1 MNARI
6 ALGAGA
12 LAVAALIVVL
22 VVKTRAGS
30 PEETPSAAAPAART
44 GEAAAE
50 SGSVAAPQRLSADGP
65 ADASPL
71 PTPAEVAEAKARVEA
86 EHVRSPSHAP
96 YILDNNLD
104 AQPLRVAR
112 KAMQKGDYETALKA
126 AEDAL
131 AVEESNNARVMAVM
145 AACSMGS
152 ASKAQAHADKLDDM
166 RKSRVAVRCQKFG
179 IEIKGAKPVDPDQ

>member
-12 LAVAALIVVL
+12 LAVTALVVVL
-22 VVKTRAGS
+22 VVKIRES
-30 PEETPSAAAPAART
+30 PDDDARAAAPVAAK
-44 GEAAAE
+44 GEAVEAT
-50 SGSVAAPQRLSADGP
+50 GAAPAPRRLATDGP

-71 PTPAEVAEAKARVEA
+71 PTPAEVADSKERVES

-96 YILDNNLD
+96 YILDNNLQ
-104 AQPLRVAR
+104 AQPLKEAR
-112 KAMQKGDYETALKA
+112 RAMQKGDYETALAA

-131 AVEESNNARVMAVM
+131 AVEPDSNNARVMAVM
-145 AACSMGS
+145 AACSLGS

-179 IEIKGAKPVDPDQ
+179 IEIKGAKPIDPNQ